1 MWNSMVHYGCDH
13 CLVAMGL
20 AVERRVWVTYKDGAE
35 EISKKWSQQ
44 DFFILGS
51 EGKERSLVWPLSYL
65 VPGLRNKVGC
75 ITETGK
81 AWGLGRKCSGTM
93 SSVWDMLL
101 TTVLRA
107 IKRLQLLI
115 QHLDSR
121 GERCCCLCCHSVAK
135 SYLTLLWPC
144 GLYPT
149 KFLCPWDFPG
159 KNTGMSSHFL
169 HQGIFLTQGSNL
181 HLLQCRQI
189 LYHCAT
195 REAPRS
201 DCCWANS

>member
-1 MWNSMVHYGCDH
+1 MEWMLRGKPREKTFYTEYEQRRRNVKQHGALRMWPSFS
-13 CLVAMGL
+13 VAAGL
-20 AVERRVWVTYKDGAE
+20 AVGRRVWVTYKDGAE

-51 EGKERSLVWPLSYL
+51 EGKERSLVWPLSYS
-65 VPGLRNKVGC
+65 VPGLRNEVGC

-115 QHLDSR
+115 QHLEPLRAIKRLQLLIRHLDSR
-121 GERCCCLCCHSVAK
+121 GERCCCLCCHSVVFD
-135 SYLTLLWPC
+135 SFVTLWTISHQVPLSM
-144 GLYPT
+144 G
-149 KFLCPWDFPG
+149 FP
-159 KNTGMSSHFL
+159 
-169 HQGIFLTQGSNL
+169 
-181 HLLQCRQI
+181 RQE
-189 LYHCAT
+189 YWN
-195 REAPRS
+195 E
-201 DCCWANS
+201 